1 MMLALRDCFWSGEN
15 FALHKYLKSKR
26 PRSQQNTSGYEKHNH
41 SICHVASHTIES
53 IDEPFWFQRAK
64 LTTKC
69 NMILVHAHPEGFSH
83 ARPTGTQTHTH
94 RHTRTHAQHVTVE
107 ESALSVRHWIATYRT
122 RQIVDSPKL
131 QANAMYFQLLNNC
144 EKTDCCR
151 EMGIQGVLFNPCPV
165 DILASHKA
173 RVRLHLWIS
182 S

>member
-1 MMLALRDCFWSGEN
+1 MKPSPKEIP
-15 FALHKYLKSKR
+15 HKKPAKYKWIWKAQSQHISCRFTHNRVNRWTLLISESKANYKMQHDSR
-26 PRSQQNTSGYEKHNH
+26 
-41 SICHVASHTIES
+41 
-53 IDEPFWFQRAK
+53 
-64 LTTKC
+64 
-69 NMILVHAHPEGFSH
+69 
-83 ARPTGTQTHTH
+83 ARPSRRFFSCTPDRHTHTYK
-94 RHTRTHAQHVTVE
+94 HTRTHAQHVTVE

-173 RVRLHLWIS
+173 RVRLYFWIS